1 MSARRANAVRAFGF
15 HIMSGGAEKD
25 LGKEKLMGQWCGNA
39 SMVSPREARGCWGK
53 LVVVEKLFP
62 SCAL

>member
-15 HIMSGGAEKD
+15 HITSGGAEKD

-39 SMVSPREARGCWGK
+39 SMVSPREALAAGGS
-53 LVVVEKLFP
+53 LL
-62 SCAL
+62 S